1 MNFTFF
7 WTVGKSVAD
16 MMTLLN
22 TLAYMCAFSYN
33 DLLTFFFYIFVV
45 NICSNLLLAS
55 DSSLV
60 FLRWWHAMP
69 CQHPDHG
76 AIWHG
81 TDWGGG
87 PALLWACTQAPRAG
101 RGLTASLGKIVVS
114 HGSHHCTV
122 LHSPSPSLYPLGHL
136 LIPARFWFS
145 SVMTSSW
152 MLSLSRLES
161 KG

>member
-1 MNFTFF
+1 MPRWILFFF

-22 TLAYMCAFSYN
+22 TLAYVCAFSYN

-81 TDWGGG
+81 TDWGGS
-87 PALLWACTQAPRAG
+87 PALLWACTQASRAG
-101 RGLTASLGKIVVS
+101 RGLQLPSGKLVWSHMALITAQYSAQPQPQHLSVS
-114 HGSHHCTV
+114 PRAPFDSYEILVLLSHDF
-122 LHSPSPSLYPLGHL
+122 L
-136 LIPARFWFS
+136 LNA
-145 SVMTSSW
+145 
-152 MLSLSRLES
+152 ES
-161 KG
+161 